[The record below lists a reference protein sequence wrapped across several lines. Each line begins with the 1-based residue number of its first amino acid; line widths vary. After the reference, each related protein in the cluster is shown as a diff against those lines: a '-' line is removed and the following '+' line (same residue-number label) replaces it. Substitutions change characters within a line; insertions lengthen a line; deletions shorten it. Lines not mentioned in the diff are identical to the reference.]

1 MKNIKLTLTP
11 WQASEVITALENDIN
26 PDYTDRDPYN
36 RRIQRIINK
45 IEKAQDEARK
55 DNK

>member
-1 MKNIKLTLTP
+1 MRNIKLTLTP

-45 IEKAQDEARK
+45 IEKACNDARK
-55 DNK
+55 DTK

>member
-26 PDYTDRDPYN
+26 PDYTDRDPFN

-45 IEKAQDEARK
+45 IEKAQVEAEK
-55 DNK
+55 GAK

>member
-1 MKNIKLTLTP
+1 MRNIKITLTP

-45 IEKAQDEARK
+45 IEKAYDEARK
-55 DNK
+55 DTK